1 MRLKISTIHPLG
13 PFKAWFAL
21 DDEAHTITQLKRA
34 LCARLPI
41 GMQADNITLVMDEY
55 DLLDDSPISIL
66 RDGDAVCIKRA
77 VATSQ
82 AGLSSNRV
90 PLPATQ
96 KRKRRAST
104 SSEPSSS
111 SSSSS
116 SSSDSSDDS
125 SSLSDSSSSSDSDSD
140 SNTDEAPK
148 PLRQPSESGKRMNA
162 TTKSKTVQDNISFV
176 PPGYGKPSTRN
187 RNLRRRRKRVAE
199 HNQPPDKP
207 LAPISGAN
215 TVLPLSTQQNSS
227 IRTSSEAYVADA
239 GPESE
244 PNVMMVSLRNK
255 NKKKN
260 FRQLMDKPLPPKI
273 VFSELEKAPAQAE
286 PPDKVVPAGT
296 STLEEVAVPLVKH
309 ARLIP
314 PSERNSLPSNIFVTS
329 VDVEEGKRPKKKWRS
344 KEELARASYDNE
356 SCTADFSLDYG
367 SAEVSMANPDEV
379 FYLRADQQWD
389 LLPKITSAL
398 QVTVDNIVAY
408 KALAINPMT
417 WTPEMLMTVARVI
430 SVSSTHLTTS
440 RLQRPVQV
448 SFSGLMD
455 VTEPAEEDETH
466 TWVDVLSQDWRVM

>member
-21 DDEAHTITQLKRA
+21 DDEAHTIAQLKRA

-55 DLLDDSPISIL
+55 ELLDDSPISIL

-77 VATSQ
+77 AATSQ
-82 AGLSSNRV
+82 AGLSSDRV
-90 PLPATQ
+90 PLPTTQ

-111 SSSSS
+111 SSSG
-116 SSSDSSDDS
+116 SDSSDDS

-140 SNTDEAPK
+140 SDTDELPK
-148 PLRQPSESGKRMNA
+148 PSQQPSESGKCMDA

-199 HNQPPDKP
+199 HNQSPDKP

-215 TVLPLSTQQNSS
+215 AVLPLPIQQNSS
-227 IRTSSEAYVADA
+227 IHTSSEVYVVDA
-239 GPESE
+239 EPESE

-273 VFSELEKAPAQAE
+273 VFSELENAPAQAE
-286 PPDKVVPAGT
+286 PPDKLLPAGT
-296 STLEEVAVPLVKH
+296 SNPEEVAVPPIKH

-329 VDVEEGKRPKKKWRS
+329 VDVEEGKRPKKKRRS
-344 KEELARASYDNE
+344 KEELATASYDNE

-367 SAEVSMANPDEV
+367 SAEVPMANPDEV
-379 FYLRADQQWD
+379 SYLRADQQWD

-398 QVTVDNIVAY
+398 QVAVDNIVAY

-417 WTPEMLMTVARVI
+417 WTPEMLITVARVI
-430 SVSSTHLTTS
+430 FVSSTHLTTT

-448 SFSGLMD
+448 SFGGLID